1 MQIISHG
8 AAREVTGSCHRVETK
23 RTRIL
28 IDCGMFQGSA
38 FNDARNFR
46 PFGFDASETDAVI
59 LTHAH
64 LDHIGRLPKLV
75 REGFSGNVFA
85 TPPTIEM
92 ARIILEDA
100 YEIMDEQFEKEY
112 KPKLYEQEDLAKAL
126 SLFKAVDYS
135 TWKTIG
141 DIKFRF
147 REAGHIF
154 GSAFI
159 ELEEKGGVRAV
170 FSGDI
175 GNVDTPI
182 LRPTAQIG
190 SCDIVYIESTYGN
203 RIHEDLST
211 RSALFEKLVLETYQK
226 KGVLLIPAF
235 AVERTQALLYD
246 LNNMFEHHGMKEY
259 DVYLD
264 SPMAI
269 KMTQVMQKYP
279 EYYDQEAAKL
289 IMHGDDFL
297 TFPNLHLT
305 PTRTD
310 SKTINEIRP
319 PKIIIAGSGM
329 MNGGRIT
336 HHLLRYLGKK
346 NTTLLIVG
354 YQASGTLG
362 RKLYMGEK
370 RVRVNDELI
379 HVEANIV
386 SIGSFSAHGD
396 QQKLV
401 NWVGSAKTKPKH
413 IFCTHGEDESCVA
426 LATTITSELG
436 IKADAPKFEEP
447 VIV

>member
-1 MQIISHG
+1 MQITSHG
-8 AAREVTGSCHRVETK
+8 AAREVTGSCHRIETSS
-23 RTRIL
+23 TRVL

-46 PFGFDASETDAVI
+46 PFGFDAKDVDAVI

-64 LDHIGRLPKLV
+64 LDHIGRLPKLIK
-75 REGFSGNVFA
+75 EGFSGKIYT
-85 TPPTIEM
+85 TPPTAEM
-92 ARIILEDA
+92 VRIILEDA
-100 YEIMDEQFEKEY
+100 YEIMAEQFEKEY
-112 KPKLYEQEDLAKAL
+112 RPKLYEQEDLTKTL
-126 SLFKAVDYS
+126 SLLKTIEYS
-135 TWKTIG
+135 TWKEVG

-154 GSAFI
+154 GSAFV
-159 ELEEKGGVRAV
+159 ELEERGGVRAV

-190 SCDIVYIESTYGN
+190 SSDIVYIESTYGN
-203 RIHEDLST
+203 RVHEDIST
-211 RSALFEKLVLETYQK
+211 RSALFEKIVLDTYQK

-246 LNNMFEHHGMKEY
+246 LNTMFEYHGMKEY

-269 KMTQVMQKYP
+269 KMTEVMQHYP
-279 EYYDQEAAKL
+279 KYYDKEAAKL

-297 TFPNLHLT
+297 TFPNLTLCKS
-305 PTRTD
+305 RTD
-310 SKTINEIRP
+310 SKAINEVRP

-336 HHLLRYLGKK
+336 HHLLRYLSRK

-370 RVRVNDELI
+370 SVRVNDEWI
-379 HVEANIV
+379 HVQANIIT
-386 SIGSFSAHGD
+386 IGSFSAHGD
-396 QQKLV
+396 QDKLV
-401 NWVGSAKTKPKH
+401 NWIRGAKSKPKQ
-413 IFCTHGEDESCVA
+413 IFCVHGEDESCVA
-426 LATTITSELG
+426 LATKITSDLG
-436 IKADAPKFEEP
+436 IKTDAPKLEETV
-447 VIV
+447 VI

>member
-1 MQIISHG
+1 MQITSHG
-8 AAREVTGSCHRVETK
+8 AAREVTGSCHCLETTSARV
-23 RTRIL
+23 L

-46 PFGFDASETDAVI
+46 PFAFNAKDVDAVI

-75 REGFSGNVFA
+75 REGFHGTIYT
-85 TPPTIEM
+85 TPPTAKM

-100 YEIMDEQFEKEY
+100 YEIMEEQFEKEY
-112 KPKLYEQEDLAKAL
+112 RPKLYEQEDLAKAL
-126 SLFKAVDYS
+126 SLIKTIEYS
-135 TWKTIG
+135 TWKTIE

-154 GSAFI
+154 GSAFVEI
-159 ELEEKGGVRAV
+159 EERGGARIV

-175 GNVDTPI
+175 GNVDMPI

-190 SCDIVYIESTYGN
+190 SSDVLYIESTYGN
-203 RIHEDLST
+203 RIHEDVST
-211 RSALFEKLVLETYQK
+211 RSALFEKIVLDTYQK

-246 LNNMFEHHGMKEY
+246 LNAMFEYHGMKEY

-269 KMTQVMQKYP
+269 KMTEVMQEYP
-279 EYYDQEAAKL
+279 KYYDKEAAKL
-289 IMHGDDFL
+289 VMHGDDFL
-297 TFPNLHLT
+297 TFPNLHLCKS
-305 PTRTD
+305 RSE
-310 SKTINEIRP
+310 SKSINEIKP

-336 HHLLRYLGKK
+336 HHLLRYLGRR

-354 YQASGTLG
+354 YQATGTLG

-370 RVRVNDELI
+370 RVRVNDEFI
-379 HVEANIV
+379 DVQANV
-386 SIGSFSAHGD
+386 VTIGSFSAHGD
-396 QQKLV
+396 QKKLI
-401 NWVGSAKTKPKH
+401 NWIRGAKTKPKKV
-413 IFCTHGEDESCVA
+413 FCVHGEDESCVA

-436 IKADAPKFEEP
+436 ISADTPKFEET
-447 VIV
+447 VTI